1 MRDRIRPAWI
11 AALLLP
17 LLAAA
22 CAPEPG
28 AAPPAESSTAA
39 ERGAGV
45 AERTCSLCHQVTAA
59 RPSRQEAAAP
69 SFMEIANLPG
79 RNRDYLR
86 RFATQRH
93 VVETVG
99 EPRPVMPTVT
109 LSPEDR
115 EDVIAYI
122 LAFQRPD
129 APASAPPEK
138 LEPFE

>member
-1 MRDRIRPAWI
+1 MDSATRLLPI
-11 AALLLP
+11 LLP
-17 LLAAA
+17 LALAA
-22 CAPEPG
+22 CVPVPSGAPGGEPRR
-28 AAPPAESSTAA
+28 AA
-39 ERGAGV
+39 ERGALV
-45 AERTCSLCHQVTAA
+45 ADRSCSLCHQVSVSM
-59 RPSRQEAAAP
+59 PSQQEAAAP

-99 EPRPVMPTVT
+99 EPKPVMPTVF

-115 EDVIAYI
+115 EDVVAYI

-129 APASAPPEK
+129 APASEPAKK

>member
-1 MRDRIRPAWI
+1 MRHAIR
-11 AALLLP
+11 LLP
-17 LLAAA
+17 LLVPLALSA
-22 CAPEPG
+22 CAPAPSSGAG
-28 AAPPAESSTAA
+28 AAPRESAA
-39 ERGAGV
+39 RGAVV
-45 AERTCSLCHQVTAA
+45 ADRTCSLCHQVSVSK
-59 RPSRQEAAAP
+59 PSLQEAAAP

-99 EPRPVMPTVT
+99 EPKPVMPTVF

-115 EDVIAYI
+115 EDVVAYI

-129 APASAPPEK
+129 APAGEPARK

>member
-1 MRDRIRPAWI
+1 MLRLAILFVPL
-11 AALLLP
+11 ALS
-17 LLAAA
+17 A
-22 CAPEPG
+22 CAPAHPTGPGGEPRE
-28 AAPPAESSTAA
+28 AAA
-39 ERGAGV
+39 RGALV
-45 AERTCSLCHQVTAA
+45 ADRTCSLCHQVSVAK
-59 RPSRQEAAAP
+59 PSAQEAAAP

-99 EPRPVMPTVT
+99 EPKPVMPTVL

-115 EDVIAYI
+115 EDVVAYI
-122 LAFQRPD
+122 LSFQRPD
-129 APASAPPEK
+129 APTAEPARK

>member
-1 MRDRIRPAWI
+1 MQDRIRRAR
-11 AALLLP
+11 LGLLP
-17 LLAAA
+17 LLLAAA
-22 CAPEPG
+22 CAPEPEAVSG
-28 AAPPAESSTAA
+28 GEGWSAA
-39 ERGAGV
+39 ERGGRV
-45 AERTCSLCHQVTAA
+45 AERTCSLCHQVSVAA
-59 RPSRQEAAAP
+59 PSRQEAAAP

-99 EPRPVMPTVT
+99 DPRPVMPTVT
-109 LSPEDR
+109 LSPEER
-115 EDVIAYI
+115 EDVVAYI

-129 APASAPPEK
+129 APASAPPAK

>member
-1 MRDRIRPAWI
+1 MSLI
-11 AALLLP
+11 LP
-17 LLAAA
+17 LLLAVS

-28 AAPPAESSTAA
+28 AAPAGEPPLAA
-39 ERGAGV
+39 ERGARV
-45 AERTCSLCHQVTAA
+45 AEQTCSLCHQVTPAA
-59 RPSRQEAAAP
+59 PSRQEAAAP

-99 EPRPVMPTVT
+99 DPKPVMPTVT

-115 EDVIAYI
+115 EDVISYI
-122 LAFQRPD
+122 LTFQRPD

>member
-1 MRDRIRPAWI
+1 MRKPNR
-11 AALLLP
+11 LLP
-17 LLAAA
+17 LLLSSILFACAGEPQQSPGGEPREAAA
-22 CAPEPG
+22 
-28 AAPPAESSTAA
+28 
-39 ERGAGV
+39 RGALI
-45 AERTCSLCHQVTAA
+45 AERTCSLCHQVSATK
-59 RPSRQEAAAP
+59 PSQQEAAAP

-99 EPRPVMPTVT
+99 EPKPVMPTVL

-115 EDVIAYI
+115 EDVVAYI

-129 APASAPPEK
+129 APAAEPPKK

>member
-1 MRDRIRPAWI
+1 MLNAIRLLPI
-11 AALLLP
+11 LLP
-17 LLAAA
+17 LAISA
-22 CAPEPG
+22 CAPAPSTAPGVEPRG
-28 AAPPAESSTAA
+28 AA
-39 ERGAGV
+39 ERGALV
-45 AERTCSLCHQVTAA
+45 ADRSCSLCHQVSVAL
-59 RPSRQEAAAP
+59 PSQQEAAAP

-99 EPRPVMPTVT
+99 EPKPVMPTVY

-115 EDVIAYI
+115 EDVVAYI

-129 APASAPPEK
+129 APVAEPAKK

>member
-1 MRDRIRPAWI
+1 MRLRIRPATR
-11 AALLLP
+11 LVLLP
-17 LLAAA
+17 LLALAA
-22 CAPEPG
+22 CAPEPDSTPQV
-28 AAPPAESSTAA
+28 AQQTAA
-39 ERGAGV
+39 ERGALV
-45 AERTCSLCHQVTAA
+45 AERICSLCHQVSLAA
-59 RPSRQEAAAP
+59 PSRQEAAAP

-86 RFATQRH
+86 SFATQRH

-115 EDVIAYI
+115 EDVIAHI
-122 LAFQRPD
+122 LSFQRPD
-129 APASAPPEK
+129 APASAPPSK

>member
-1 MRDRIRPAWI
+1 MSHRIRR
-11 AALLLP
+11 AARLLFLP
-17 LLAAA
+17 LLAAS

-28 AAPPAESSTAA
+28 AAPGGEPTRAA
-39 ERGAGV
+39 ERGAVV
-45 AERTCSLCHQVTAA
+45 AERTCSLCHQVSVAK
-59 RPSRQEAAAP
+59 PSLQEAAAP

-99 EPRPVMPTVT
+99 EPKPVMPTVT
-109 LSPEDR
+109 LSPEER
-115 EDVIAYI
+115 EDVVAYI

-129 APASAPPEK
+129 APASEPPRK

>member
-1 MRDRIRPAWI
+1 MRNANRLLC
-11 AALLLP
+11 LLLP
-17 LLAAA
+17 LGVLACAAEQGTAPGGEPREAAA
-22 CAPEPG
+22 
-28 AAPPAESSTAA
+28 
-39 ERGAGV
+39 RGALV
-45 AERTCSLCHQVTAA
+45 ADRTCSLCHQVSVSK
-59 RPSRQEAAAP
+59 PSQQEAAAP

-99 EPRPVMPTVT
+99 DPKPVMPTVF

-115 EDVIAYI
+115 EDVVAYI

-129 APASAPPEK
+129 APAAEPAK
-138 LEPFE
+138 KIEPFE